1 MSKTINDII
10 EDFDSKVNV
19 LAGSKSIEDEQAEPV
34 QEEAVEAPET
44 VEEGVESD
52 KPEEQPVEAEEVK
65 EDAKPESEPAES
77 VEKSEPES
85 EVAEEATEPEVE
97 EVEKSDKESDEE
109 EKKSSDKEADKED
122 DKYDKKDKKDKEY
135 KKEDKDKED
144 EDKED
149 VKKSD
154 GSEVSEPVE
163 KSTISPQDIL
173 GGFEAVFKN
182 MAGLVDVQKSL
193 TDTITE
199 LKSEIVSLRESREEI
214 SIEPE
219 EVNKSILLDKTSEVT
234 VEGKAVGF
242 VTKSVDVQP
251 DVTSEQEDVVEVVV
265 EGAEQQEEAPD
276 KSDEE
281 QLFDSIRGIRDELMS
296 TYTRVASN
304 GQAPRGELEEIR
316 QLWGRIK
323 SQDELAHAQAFID
336 KYK

>member
-19 LAGSKSIEDEQAEPV
+19 QEVSKSIEDEKVEPV

-109 EKKSSDKEADKED
+109 EKKSSDKED
-122 DKYDKKDKKDKEY
+122 DKDDKKAKKDKED

-154 GSEVSEPVE
+154 ESEVSEPVE

-182 MAGLVDVQKSL
+182 LAGLVDVQKSL

-199 LKSEIVSLRESREEI
+199 LKSEIVSLREAREAI

-242 VTKSVDVQP
+242 VTKSVDVEP

-265 EGAEQQEEAPD
+265 EGSEQEEAPA

-281 QLFDSIRGIRDELMS
+281 QLFDSVRGIRDDLMS
-296 TYTRVASN
+296 TFTRVAST
-304 GQAPRGELEEIR
+304 GQASRGELEEIR

-323 SQDELAHAQAFID
+323 SQDELARAQAFID

>member
-1 MSKTINDII
+1 VSKTINDII

-19 LAGSKSIEDEQAEPV
+19 QEVSKSIEDEQVEPV

-77 VEKSEPES
+77 VEKPEPES

-97 EVEKSDKESDEE
+97 EVEKSDKEPNEE
-109 EKKSSDKEADKED
+109 EKKSSDKED
-122 DKYDKKDKKDKEY
+122 DKDDKKAKKDKED

-154 GSEVSEPVE
+154 ESEVSEPVE
-163 KSTISPQDIL
+163 KSTISPQDII

-182 MAGLVDVQKSL
+182 MEGLVDVQKSL
-193 TDTITE
+193 ADTIAE
-199 LKSEIVSLRESREEI
+199 LKSEIVSLREAREAI

>member
-19 LAGSKSIEDEQAEPV
+19 QEVSKSIEDENVEPV
-34 QEEAVEAPET
+34 QEEQIETPEA
-44 VEEGVESD
+44 VEEGVEND

-65 EDAKPESEPAES
+65 EDVEPESEPTES
-77 VEKSEPES
+77 DEKPETES

-97 EVEKSDKESDEE
+97 KVEKSDKESDKEDE
-109 EKKSSDKEADKED
+109 EKKSSDDED
-122 DKYDKKDKKDKEY
+122 DKEDKKDKKDK
-135 KKEDKDKED
+135 KADKEDKDEKD
-144 EDKED
+144 EGKED

-154 GSEVSEPVE
+154 ESEDVENVE
-163 KSTISPQDIL
+163 KSAISSQDIV

-182 MAGLVDVQKSL
+182 MENLFETQKSL

-199 LKSEIVSLRESREEI
+199 LKSEIVSLREAREAI

-242 VTKSVDVQP
+242 VTKSVDVEP
-251 DVTSEQEDVVEVVV
+251 DVASEQEDVVEVVV

-281 QLFDSIRGIRDELMS
+281 QLFDSIRGIRDDLMS
-296 TYTRVASN
+296 TYTRVAST

-323 SQDELAHAQAFID
+323 SQDELARAQAFID

>member
-19 LAGSKSIEDEQAEPV
+19 QEVSKSIEDENVEPV
-34 QEEAVEAPET
+34 QEEQIETPEA
-44 VEEGVESD
+44 VEEGVEND

-65 EDAKPESEPAES
+65 EDVEPESESTES
-77 VEKSEPES
+77 DEKPETES

-97 EVEKSDKESDEE
+97 KVEKSDKESDKEDE
-109 EKKSSDKEADKED
+109 EKKSSDDED
-122 DKYDKKDKKDKEY
+122 DKEDKKDKKDK
-135 KKEDKDKED
+135 KADKEDKDEKD

-154 GSEVSEPVE
+154 ESEDVENVE
-163 KSTISPQDIL
+163 KSAISSQDIV

-182 MAGLVDVQKSL
+182 MENLFETQKSL

-199 LKSEIVSLRESREEI
+199 LKSEIVSLREAREAFAV
-214 SIEPE
+214 EPE
-219 EVNKSILLDKTSEVT
+219 EVNKSILVDKVDGVS

-242 VTKSVDVQP
+242 VSKSVDVEA

-265 EGAEQQEEAPD
+265 EGSEQEEAPA

-281 QLFDSIRGIRDELMS
+281 QLFDSVRGIRDDLMS

-323 SQDELAHAQAFID
+323 SQDELARAQAFID

>member
-19 LAGSKSIEDEQAEPV
+19 QEVSKSIEDEQVEPV

-109 EKKSSDKEADKED
+109 EKKSSDKED
-122 DKYDKKDKKDKEY
+122 DKDDKKAKKDKED

-154 GSEVSEPVE
+154 ESEVSEPVE

-182 MAGLVDVQKSL
+182 LAGLVDVQKSL

-199 LKSEIVSLRESREEI
+199 LKSEIVSLREAREAI

-242 VTKSVDVQP
+242 VTKSVDVEP
-251 DVTSEQEDVVEVVV
+251 DVASEQEDVVEVVV
-265 EGAEQQEEAPD
+265 EGAEQEEAPA

-281 QLFDSIRGIRDELMS
+281 QLFDSVRGIRDDLMS

-323 SQDELAHAQAFID
+323 SQDELARAQAFID

>member
-19 LAGSKSIEDEQAEPV
+19 QEVSKSIEDENVEPV
-34 QEEAVEAPET
+34 QEEQIETPEA
-44 VEEGVESD
+44 VEEGVENA

-65 EDAKPESEPAES
+65 EDVEPESEPTES
-77 VEKSEPES
+77 DEKPETES

-97 EVEKSDKESDEE
+97 KVEKSDKESDKEDE
-109 EKKSSDKEADKED
+109 EKKSSDDED
-122 DKYDKKDKKDKEY
+122 DKEDKKDKKDK
-135 KKEDKDKED
+135 KADKEDKDEKD

-154 GSEVSEPVE
+154 ESEDVEKVE
-163 KSTISPQDIL
+163 KSAISSQDIL

-193 TDTITE
+193 TDTIAE
-199 LKSEIVSLRESREEI
+199 LKSEIVSLREAREAI
-214 SIEPE
+214 YIEPE

-242 VTKSVDVQP
+242 VSKSVDVEP

>member
-19 LAGSKSIEDEQAEPV
+19 QEVSKSIEDENVEPV
-34 QEEAVEAPET
+34 QEEQIETPEA
-44 VEEGVESD
+44 VEEGVEND

-65 EDAKPESEPAES
+65 EDVEPESEPTES
-77 VEKSEPES
+77 DEKPETES

-97 EVEKSDKESDEE
+97 KVEKSDKEDE
-109 EKKSSDKEADKED
+109 EKKSSDDED
-122 DKYDKKDKKDKEY
+122 DKEDKKDKKDK
-135 KKEDKDKED
+135 KADKEDKDEKD

-154 GSEVSEPVE
+154 ESEDVENVE
-163 KSTISPQDIL
+163 KSVISSQDIV

-182 MAGLVDVQKSL
+182 MANLFETQKSL

-199 LKSEIVSLRESREEI
+199 LKSEIVSLRESHTQAITMNTED
-214 SIEPE
+214 
-219 EVNKSILLDKTSEVT
+219 VNKSILVDKVDGVS

-242 VTKSVDVQP
+242 VSKSVDVEA
-251 DVTSEQEDVVEVVV
+251 DVASEQEDVVEVVV
-265 EGAEQQEEAPD
+265 EGAEQQEEAPV
-276 KSDEE
+276 KSEEE
-281 QLFDSIRGIRDELMS
+281 QLFDSVRGIRDDLMS

-323 SQDELAHAQAFID
+323 SQDELARAQAFID

>member
-19 LAGSKSIEDEQAEPV
+19 QEVSKSIEDEQVEPV

-44 VEEGVESD
+44 VKEGVESD

-109 EKKSSDKEADKED
+109 EKKSSDKED
-122 DKYDKKDKKDKEY
+122 DKDDKKAKKDKED

-154 GSEVSEPVE
+154 ESEVSEPVE

-182 MAGLVDVQKSL
+182 LAGLVDVQKSL

-199 LKSEIVSLRESREEI
+199 LKSEIVSLREAREAI

-242 VTKSVDVQP
+242 VTKSVDVEP
-251 DVTSEQEDVVEVVV
+251 DVNSEQEDVVEVVV

-296 TYTRVASN
+296 TYTRVAST

>member
-19 LAGSKSIEDEQAEPV
+19 QEVSKSIEDEQVEPV

-109 EKKSSDKEADKED
+109 EKKSSDKEDDKED
-122 DKYDKKDKKDKEY
+122 DKDDKKDKKDK
-135 KKEDKDKED
+135 KADKEDKDEKD

-154 GSEVSEPVE
+154 ESEDVENVE
-163 KSTISPQDIL
+163 KSAISSQDIV

-182 MAGLVDVQKSL
+182 MENLFETQKSL

-199 LKSEIVSLRESREEI
+199 LKSEIVSLREAREAF

-219 EVNKSILLDKTSEVT
+219 EVNKSILVDKVDGVS

-242 VTKSVDVQP
+242 VSKSVDVEA

-265 EGAEQQEEAPD
+265 EGAEQEEAPA

-281 QLFDSIRGIRDELMS
+281 QLFDSVRGIRDDLMS

-323 SQDELAHAQAFID
+323 SQDELARAQAFID

>member
-19 LAGSKSIEDEQAEPV
+19 QEVSKSIEDENVEPV
-34 QEEAVEAPET
+34 QEEQIETLEA
-44 VEEGVESD
+44 VEEGVEND

-65 EDAKPESEPAES
+65 EDVEPESEPTES
-77 VEKSEPES
+77 DEKPATES

-97 EVEKSDKESDEE
+97 KVEKSDKESDKEDE
-109 EKKSSDKEADKED
+109 EKKSSDDED
-122 DKYDKKDKKDKEY
+122 DKEDKKDKKDK
-135 KKEDKDKED
+135 KADKEDKDEKD

-154 GSEVSEPVE
+154 ESEDVENVE
-163 KSTISPQDIL
+163 KSAISSQDIV

-182 MAGLVDVQKSL
+182 MENLFETQKSL

-199 LKSEIVSLRESREEI
+199 LKSEIVSLREAREAFAV
-214 SIEPE
+214 EPE
-219 EVNKSILLDKTSEVT
+219 EVNKSILVDKVDGVS

-242 VTKSVDVQP
+242 VSKSVDVEA

-265 EGAEQQEEAPD
+265 EGSEQEEAPA

-281 QLFDSIRGIRDELMS
+281 QLFDSVRGIRDDLMS
-296 TYTRVASN
+296 TYTRVAST
-304 GQAPRGELEEIR
+304 GQASRGELEEIR

-323 SQDELAHAQAFID
+323 SQDELARAQAFID

>member
-19 LAGSKSIEDEQAEPV
+19 QEVSKSIEDENVESV
-34 QEEAVEAPET
+34 QEEKVETPEA
-44 VEEGVESD
+44 VEEGVEND
-52 KPEEQPVEAEEVK
+52 KPEEQPVETEEVK
-65 EDAKPESEPAES
+65 EDAEPESEPNES
-77 VEKSEPES
+77 VEKSETEPES
-85 EVAEEATEPEVE
+85 EVAEEATESEVE
-97 EVEKSDKESDEE
+97 EVEKSDKDSDKEDE
-109 EKKSSDKEADKED
+109 EKKSSDDED
-122 DKYDKKDKKDKEY
+122 DKEDKKDKKDK
-135 KKEDKDKED
+135 KADKEDKEDKD

-154 GSEVSEPVE
+154 ESEDVENVE
-163 KSTISPQDIL
+163 KSTISSQDIV

-182 MAGLVDVQKSL
+182 MANLFETQKSL

-199 LKSEIVSLRESREEI
+199 LKSEIVSLREANQVAI
-214 SIEPE
+214 NAE
-219 EVNKSILLDKTSEVT
+219 EVNKSILVDKVDGVS

-242 VTKSVDVQP
+242 VSKSVDVEL

-265 EGAEQQEEAPD
+265 EGAEQEEAPA

-281 QLFDSIRGIRDELMS
+281 QLLDSVREIRDDLMS

-316 QLWGRIK
+316 QMWGRIK
-323 SQDELAHAQAFID
+323 SQDEIARAQAFID

>member
-19 LAGSKSIEDEQAEPV
+19 QEVSKSIEDEQVEPV

-44 VEEGVESD
+44 VEEGVENA

-65 EDAKPESEPAES
+65 EDVEPESEPTES
-77 VEKSEPES
+77 DEKPETES

-97 EVEKSDKESDEE
+97 KVEKSDKESDKEDE
-109 EKKSSDKEADKED
+109 EKKSSDDED
-122 DKYDKKDKKDKEY
+122 DKEDKKDKKDK
-135 KKEDKDKED
+135 KADKEDKDEKD

-154 GSEVSEPVE
+154 ESEDVENVE
-163 KSTISPQDIL
+163 KSAISSQDIV
-173 GGFEAVFKN
+173 GGFEAMFKN
-182 MAGLVDVQKSL
+182 MENLFETQKSL
-193 TDTITE
+193 TDTIAE
-199 LKSEIVSLRESREEI
+199 LKSEIVSLREAREAI
-214 SIEPE
+214 YIEPE

-242 VTKSVDVQP
+242 VSKSVDVEA

-265 EGAEQQEEAPD
+265 EGAEQEEAPA

-281 QLFDSIRGIRDELMS
+281 QLFDSVRGIRDDLMS

-323 SQDELAHAQAFID
+323 SQDELARAQAFID

>member
-19 LAGSKSIEDEQAEPV
+19 QEVSKSIEDENVEPV
-34 QEEAVEAPET
+34 QEEQIETPEA
-44 VEEGVESD
+44 VEEGVEND

-65 EDAKPESEPAES
+65 EDVEPESEPTES
-77 VEKSEPES
+77 DEKPETES

-97 EVEKSDKESDEE
+97 KVEKSDKESDKEDE
-109 EKKSSDKEADKED
+109 EKKSSDDED
-122 DKYDKKDKKDKEY
+122 DKADKKDKKGKKAD
-135 KKEDKDKED
+135 KEDKDEKD

-154 GSEVSEPVE
+154 ESEDVENVE
-163 KSTISPQDIL
+163 KSVISSQDIV

-182 MAGLVDVQKSL
+182 MANLFETQKSL

-199 LKSEIVSLRESREEI
+199 LKSEIVSLREAHTQAITMNTED
-214 SIEPE
+214 
-219 EVNKSILLDKTSEVT
+219 VNKSILVDKVDGVS

-242 VTKSVDVQP
+242 VSKSVDVEA

-265 EGAEQQEEAPD
+265 EGAEQEEAPA

-281 QLFDSIRGIRDELMS
+281 QLFDSVRGIRDDLMS
-296 TYTRVASN
+296 TYTRVAST

-323 SQDELAHAQAFID
+323 SQDELARAQAFID

>member
-19 LAGSKSIEDEQAEPV
+19 QEVSKSIEDENVEPV
-34 QEEAVEAPET
+34 QEEQIETPEA
-44 VEEGVESD
+44 VEEGVEND

-65 EDAKPESEPAES
+65 EDVEPESEPTES
-77 VEKSEPES
+77 DEKPETES
-85 EVAEEATEPEVE
+85 EVAEEDTEPEVE
-97 EVEKSDKESDEE
+97 KVEKSDKESDKEDE
-109 EKKSSDKEADKED
+109 EKKSSDDED
-122 DKYDKKDKKDKEY
+122 DKEDKKDKKDK
-135 KKEDKDKED
+135 KADKEDKDEKD

-154 GSEVSEPVE
+154 ESEDVENVE
-163 KSTISPQDIL
+163 KSVISSQDIV

-182 MAGLVDVQKSL
+182 MANLFETQKSL

-199 LKSEIVSLRESREEI
+199 LKSEIVSLRESHTQAITMNTED
-214 SIEPE
+214 
-219 EVNKSILLDKTSEVT
+219 VNKSILVDKVDGVS

-242 VTKSVDVQP
+242 VSKSVDVEA

-265 EGAEQQEEAPD
+265 EGAEQEEAPA

-281 QLFDSIRGIRDELMS
+281 QLFDSVRGIRDDLMS
-296 TYTRVASN
+296 TYTRVAST

-323 SQDELAHAQAFID
+323 SQDELARAQAFID

>member
-19 LAGSKSIEDEQAEPV
+19 QEVSKSIEDENVEPV
-34 QEEAVEAPET
+34 QEEQIETPEA
-44 VEEGVESD
+44 VEEGVENA

-65 EDAKPESEPAES
+65 EDVEPESEPTES
-77 VEKSEPES
+77 DEKPETES

-97 EVEKSDKESDEE
+97 KVEKSDKESDKEDE
-109 EKKSSDKEADKED
+109 EKKSSDDED
-122 DKYDKKDKKDKEY
+122 DKEDKKDKKDK
-135 KKEDKDKED
+135 KADKEDKDEKD

-154 GSEVSEPVE
+154 ESEDVENVE
-163 KSTISPQDIL
+163 KSAISSQDIV
-173 GGFEAVFKN
+173 GGFEAMFKN
-182 MAGLVDVQKSL
+182 MENLFETQKSL
-193 TDTITE
+193 TDTIAE
-199 LKSEIVSLRESREEI
+199 LKSEIVSLREAREAI
-214 SIEPE
+214 YIEPE

-242 VTKSVDVQP
+242 VSKSVDVEA

-265 EGAEQQEEAPD
+265 EGAEQEEAPA

-281 QLFDSIRGIRDELMS
+281 QLFDSVRGIRDDLMS

-323 SQDELAHAQAFID
+323 SQDELARAQAFID

>member
-19 LAGSKSIEDEQAEPV
+19 QEVSKSIEDEQVEPV

-65 EDAKPESEPAES
+65 EDAKSESEPAES

-97 EVEKSDKESDEE
+97 EVEKSDKEPDEE
-109 EKKSSDKEADKED
+109 EKKSSDKED
-122 DKYDKKDKKDKEY
+122 DKDDKKAKKDKED

-154 GSEVSEPVE
+154 ESEVSEPVE
-163 KSTISPQDIL
+163 KSTISPQDII

-182 MAGLVDVQKSL
+182 MEGLVDVQKSL
-193 TDTITE
+193 TDTIAE
-199 LKSEIVSLRESREEI
+199 LKSEIVSLREAREAI

-242 VTKSVDVQP
+242 VTKSVDVEP

>member
-19 LAGSKSIEDEQAEPV
+19 QEVSKSIEDENVEPV
-34 QEEAVEAPET
+34 QEEQIETPEA
-44 VEEGVESD
+44 VEEGVENA

-65 EDAKPESEPAES
+65 EDVEPESEPTES
-77 VEKSEPES
+77 DEKPETES

-97 EVEKSDKESDEE
+97 KVEKSDKESDKEDE
-109 EKKSSDKEADKED
+109 EKKSSDDED
-122 DKYDKKDKKDKEY
+122 DKEDKKDKKDK
-135 KKEDKDKED
+135 KADKEDKDEKD

-154 GSEVSEPVE
+154 ESEDVEKVE
-163 KSTISPQDIL
+163 KSAISSQDIL

-193 TDTITE
+193 TDTIAE
-199 LKSEIVSLRESREEI
+199 LKSEIVSLREAREAI
-214 SIEPE
+214 YIEPE
-219 EVNKSILLDKTSEVT
+219 EVNKSILVDKVDGVS

-242 VTKSVDVQP
+242 VSKSVDVEA

-265 EGAEQQEEAPD
+265 EGSEQEEAPA

-281 QLFDSIRGIRDELMS
+281 QLFDSVRGIRDDLMS

-323 SQDELAHAQAFID
+323 SQDELARAQAFID

>member
-1 MSKTINDII
+1 VSKTINDII

-19 LAGSKSIEDEQAEPV
+19 QEVSKSIEDENVEPV
-34 QEEAVEAPET
+34 QEEQIETPEA
-44 VEEGVESD
+44 VEEGVENA

-65 EDAKPESEPAES
+65 EDVEPESEPTES
-77 VEKSEPES
+77 DEKPETES

-97 EVEKSDKESDEE
+97 KVEKSDKESDKEDE
-109 EKKSSDKEADKED
+109 EKKSSDDED
-122 DKYDKKDKKDKEY
+122 DKEDKKDKKDK
-135 KKEDKDKED
+135 KADKEDKDEKD

-154 GSEVSEPVE
+154 ESEDVENVE
-163 KSTISPQDIL
+163 KSAISSQDIV
-173 GGFEAVFKN
+173 GGFEAMFKN
-182 MAGLVDVQKSL
+182 MENLFETQKSL
-193 TDTITE
+193 TDTIAE
-199 LKSEIVSLRESREEI
+199 LKSEIVSLREAREAI
-214 SIEPE
+214 YIEPE

-242 VTKSVDVQP
+242 VSKSVDVEA

-265 EGAEQQEEAPD
+265 EGAEQEEAPA

-281 QLFDSIRGIRDELMS
+281 QLFDSVRGIRDDLMS

-323 SQDELAHAQAFID
+323 SQDELARAQAFID

>member
-19 LAGSKSIEDEQAEPV
+19 QEVSKSIEDENVEPV
-34 QEEAVEAPET
+34 QEEQIETPEA
-44 VEEGVESD
+44 VEEGVENA

-65 EDAKPESEPAES
+65 EDVEPESEPTES
-77 VEKSEPES
+77 DEKPETES

-97 EVEKSDKESDEE
+97 KVEKSDKESDKEDE
-109 EKKSSDKEADKED
+109 EKKSSDDED
-122 DKYDKKDKKDKEY
+122 DKEDKKDKKDK
-135 KKEDKDKED
+135 KADKEDKDEKD

-154 GSEVSEPVE
+154 ESEDVEKVE
-163 KSTISPQDIL
+163 KSAISSQDIV

-182 MAGLVDVQKSL
+182 MANLFEIQKSL

-199 LKSEIVSLRESREEI
+199 LKSEIVSLREAREAFV
-214 SIEPE
+214 IEPE
-219 EVNKSILLDKTSEVT
+219 EVNKSILVDKVDGVS

-242 VTKSVDVQP
+242 VSKSVDVEA
-251 DVTSEQEDVVEVVV
+251 DVTSKQEDVVEVVV
-265 EGAEQQEEAPD
+265 EGAEQEEAPA

-281 QLFDSIRGIRDELMS
+281 QLFDSVRGIRDDLMS

-323 SQDELAHAQAFID
+323 SQDELARAQAFID

>member
-19 LAGSKSIEDEQAEPV
+19 QEVSKSIEDENVEPV
-34 QEEAVEAPET
+34 QEEQIETPEA
-44 VEEGVESD
+44 VEEGVEND
-52 KPEEQPVEAEEVK
+52 KPEEQPIEAEEVK
-65 EDAKPESEPAES
+65 EDVEPESEPTES
-77 VEKSEPES
+77 DEKPETES

-97 EVEKSDKESDEE
+97 KVEKSDKESDKEDE
-109 EKKSSDKEADKED
+109 EKKSSDDED
-122 DKYDKKDKKDKEY
+122 DKEDKKDKKDK
-135 KKEDKDKED
+135 KADKEDKDEKD

-154 GSEVSEPVE
+154 ESEDVENVE
-163 KSTISPQDIL
+163 KSVISSQDIV

-182 MAGLVDVQKSL
+182 MANLFETQKSL

-199 LKSEIVSLRESREEI
+199 LKSEIVSLRESHTQAITMNTED
-214 SIEPE
+214 
-219 EVNKSILLDKTSEVT
+219 VNKSILVDKVDGVS

-242 VTKSVDVQP
+242 VSKSVDVEA

-265 EGAEQQEEAPD
+265 EGAEQEEAPA

-281 QLFDSIRGIRDELMS
+281 QLFDSVRGIRDDLMS
-296 TYTRVASN
+296 TYTRVAST

-323 SQDELAHAQAFID
+323 SQDELARAQAFID

>member
-19 LAGSKSIEDEQAEPV
+19 QEVSKSIEDENVEPV
-34 QEEAVEAPET
+34 QEEQIETSEA
-44 VEEGVESD
+44 VEEGVEND

-65 EDAKPESEPAES
+65 EDVEPESEPTES
-77 VEKSEPES
+77 DEKPETES

-97 EVEKSDKESDEE
+97 KVEKSDKESDKEDE
-109 EKKSSDKEADKED
+109 EKKSSDDED
-122 DKYDKKDKKDKEY
+122 DKEDKKDKKDK
-135 KKEDKDKED
+135 KADKEDKDEKD

-154 GSEVSEPVE
+154 ESEDVENVE
-163 KSTISPQDIL
+163 KSAISSQDIV

-182 MAGLVDVQKSL
+182 MANLFETQKSL

-199 LKSEIVSLRESREEI
+199 LKSEIVSLRESHTQAITMNTED
-214 SIEPE
+214 
-219 EVNKSILLDKTSEVT
+219 VNKSILVDKVDGVS

-242 VTKSVDVQP
+242 VSKSVDVEA
-251 DVTSEQEDVVEVVV
+251 DVASEQEDVVEVVV
-265 EGAEQQEEAPD
+265 EGAEQEEAPA

-281 QLFDSIRGIRDELMS
+281 QLFDSVRGIRDDLMS

-323 SQDELAHAQAFID
+323 SQDELARAQAFID

>member
-19 LAGSKSIEDEQAEPV
+19 QEVSKSIEDEQVEPV

-65 EDAKPESEPAES
+65 EDAKPESE
-77 VEKSEPES
+77 
-85 EVAEEATEPEVE
+85 VAEEATEPEVE

-109 EKKSSDKEADKED
+109 EKKSSDKED
-122 DKYDKKDKKDKEY
+122 DKDDKKAKKDKED

-154 GSEVSEPVE
+154 ESEVSEPVE

-182 MAGLVDVQKSL
+182 LAGLVDVQKSL

-199 LKSEIVSLRESREEI
+199 LKSEIVSLREAREAI

-242 VTKSVDVQP
+242 VTKSVDVEP

>member
-19 LAGSKSIEDEQAEPV
+19 QEVSKSIEDENVEPV
-34 QEEAVEAPET
+34 QEEQIETPEA
-44 VEEGVESD
+44 VEEGVEND

-65 EDAKPESEPAES
+65 EDAEPESEPAES
-77 VEKSEPES
+77 DEKPETES

-97 EVEKSDKESDEE
+97 KVEKSDKESDKEDE
-109 EKKSSDKEADKED
+109 EKKSSDDED
-122 DKYDKKDKKDKEY
+122 DKEDKKDKKDK
-135 KKEDKDKED
+135 KADKEDKDEKD

-154 GSEVSEPVE
+154 ESEDVENVE
-163 KSTISPQDIL
+163 KSAISSQDIV

-182 MAGLVDVQKSL
+182 MENLFETQKSL

-199 LKSEIVSLRESREEI
+199 LKSEIVSLREAREAI

-219 EVNKSILLDKTSEVT
+219 EVNKSILLAKTSEVT

-242 VTKSVDVQP
+242 VTKSVDVEP
-251 DVTSEQEDVVEVVV
+251 DVASEQEDVVEVVV

-281 QLFDSIRGIRDELMS
+281 QLFDSIRGIRDDLMS
-296 TYTRVASN
+296 TYTRVAST

-323 SQDELAHAQAFID
+323 SQDELARAQAFID

>member
-19 LAGSKSIEDEQAEPV
+19 QEVSKSIEDENVEPV
-34 QEEAVEAPET
+34 QEEQIETPEA
-44 VEEGVESD
+44 VEEGVEND

-65 EDAKPESEPAES
+65 EDVEPESEPTES
-77 VEKSEPES
+77 DEKPETES

-97 EVEKSDKESDEE
+97 KVEKSDKESDKEDE
-109 EKKSSDKEADKED
+109 EKKSSDDED
-122 DKYDKKDKKDKEY
+122 DKEDKKDKKDK
-135 KKEDKDKED
+135 KADKEDKDEKD

-154 GSEVSEPVE
+154 ESEVSEPVE

-193 TDTITE
+193 TDTIRE
-199 LKSEIVSLRESREEI
+199 LKSEIVSLREAREAI

-265 EGAEQQEEAPD
+265 EGAEQEEAPA

-281 QLFDSIRGIRDELMS
+281 QLFDSVRGIRDDLMS
-296 TYTRVASN
+296 TYTRVAST

-323 SQDELAHAQAFID
+323 SQDELARAQAFID

>member
-19 LAGSKSIEDEQAEPV
+19 QEVSKSIEDENVEPV
-34 QEEAVEAPET
+34 QEEAVEAPEA
-44 VEEGVESD
+44 VEEGVEND

-65 EDAKPESEPAES
+65 EDVEPESEPTES
-77 VEKSEPES
+77 DEKPETES

-97 EVEKSDKESDEE
+97 KVEKSDKESDKEDE
-109 EKKSSDKEADKED
+109 EKKSSDKED
-122 DKYDKKDKKDKEY
+122 DKDDKKAKKDKED

-154 GSEVSEPVE
+154 ESEVSEPVE

-199 LKSEIVSLRESREEI
+199 LKSEIVSLREAREAI

>member
-19 LAGSKSIEDEQAEPV
+19 QEVSKSIEDEQVEPV

-65 EDAKPESEPAES
+65 EDAKSESEPAES

-109 EKKSSDKEADKED
+109 EKKSSDKED
-122 DKYDKKDKKDKEY
+122 DKDDKKAKKDKED

-154 GSEVSEPVE
+154 ESEVSEPVE

-199 LKSEIVSLRESREEI
+199 LKSEIVSLRESHTQAITMNTED
-214 SIEPE
+214 
-219 EVNKSILLDKTSEVT
+219 VNKSILVDKVDGVS

-242 VTKSVDVQP
+242 VSKSVDVEA
-251 DVTSEQEDVVEVVV
+251 DVASEQEDVVEVVV
-265 EGAEQQEEAPD
+265 EGAEQQEEAPV
-276 KSDEE
+276 KSEEE
-281 QLFDSIRGIRDELMS
+281 QLFDSVRGIRDDLMS

-316 QLWGRIK
+316 QLWGHIK
-323 SQDELAHAQAFID
+323 SQDELARAQAFID

>member
-19 LAGSKSIEDEQAEPV
+19 QEVSKSIEDENVEPV
-34 QEEAVEAPET
+34 QEEQIETPEA
-44 VEEGVESD
+44 VEEGVEND

-65 EDAKPESEPAES
+65 EDVEPESEPTES
-77 VEKSEPES
+77 DEKPETES

-97 EVEKSDKESDEE
+97 KVEKSDKESDKEDE
-109 EKKSSDKEADKED
+109 EKKSSDDED
-122 DKYDKKDKKDKEY
+122 DKEDKKDKKDK
-135 KKEDKDKED
+135 KADKEDKDEKD

-154 GSEVSEPVE
+154 ESEDVENVE
-163 KSTISPQDIL
+163 KSVISSQDIV

-182 MAGLVDVQKSL
+182 MANLFETQKSL

-199 LKSEIVSLRESREEI
+199 LKSEIVSLRESHTQAITMNTED
-214 SIEPE
+214 
-219 EVNKSILLDKTSEVT
+219 VNKSILVDKVDGVS

-242 VTKSVDVQP
+242 VSKSVDVEA

-265 EGAEQQEEAPD
+265 EGAEQEEAPA

-281 QLFDSIRGIRDELMS
+281 QLFDSVRGIRDDLMS
-296 TYTRVASN
+296 TYTRVAST

-323 SQDELAHAQAFID
+323 SQDELARAQAFID

>member
-19 LAGSKSIEDEQAEPV
+19 QEVSKSIEDEQVEPV

-65 EDAKPESEPAES
+65 EDAKSESEPTES
-77 VEKSEPES
+77 DEKPETES

-97 EVEKSDKESDEE
+97 KVEKSDKESDKEDE
-109 EKKSSDKEADKED
+109 EKKSSDDED
-122 DKYDKKDKKDKEY
+122 DKEDKKDKKDK
-135 KKEDKDKED
+135 KADKEDKDEKD

-154 GSEVSEPVE
+154 ESEDVENVE
-163 KSTISPQDIL
+163 KSAISSQDIV

-182 MAGLVDVQKSL
+182 MENLFETQKSL

-199 LKSEIVSLRESREEI
+199 LKSEIVSLREAREAI

-242 VTKSVDVQP
+242 VTKSVDVEP
-251 DVTSEQEDVVEVVV
+251 DVASEQEDVVEVVV

-281 QLFDSIRGIRDELMS
+281 QLFDSIRGIRDDLMS
-296 TYTRVASN
+296 TYTRVAST

>member
-19 LAGSKSIEDEQAEPV
+19 QEVSKSIEDEQVEPV

-65 EDAKPESEPAES
+65 EDAKSESESAES

-109 EKKSSDKEADKED
+109 EKKSSDKED
-122 DKYDKKDKKDKEY
+122 DKDDKKAKKDKED

-154 GSEVSEPVE
+154 ESEVSEPVE

-199 LKSEIVSLRESREEI
+199 LKSEIVSLREAREAI

-281 QLFDSIRGIRDELMS
+281 QLFDSIRGIRDDLMS
-296 TYTRVASN
+296 TYTRVAST

-323 SQDELAHAQAFID
+323 SQDELARAQAFID

>member
-19 LAGSKSIEDEQAEPV
+19 QEVSKSIEDEQVEPV

-109 EKKSSDKEADKED
+109 EKKSSDKED
-122 DKYDKKDKKDKEY
+122 DKDDKKAKKDKED

-154 GSEVSEPVE
+154 ESEVSEPVE

-193 TDTITE
+193 IDTITE
-199 LKSEIVSLRESREEI
+199 LKSEIVSLREAREAI

-242 VTKSVDVQP
+242 VTKSVDVEP

-265 EGAEQQEEAPD
+265 EGAEQEEAPA

-281 QLFDSIRGIRDELMS
+281 QLFDSVRGIRDDLMS

-323 SQDELAHAQAFID
+323 SQDELARAQAFID

>member
-19 LAGSKSIEDEQAEPV
+19 QEVSKSIEDENVEPV
-34 QEEAVEAPET
+34 QEEQIETPEA
-44 VEEGVESD
+44 VEEGVEND

-65 EDAKPESEPAES
+65 EDVEPESEPTES
-77 VEKSEPES
+77 DEKPETES

-97 EVEKSDKESDEE
+97 KVEKSDKESDKEDE
-109 EKKSSDKEADKED
+109 EKKSSDDED
-122 DKYDKKDKKDKEY
+122 DKEDKKDKKDK
-135 KKEDKDKED
+135 KADKEDKDEKD

-154 GSEVSEPVE
+154 ESEDVENVE
-163 KSTISPQDIL
+163 KSAISSQDIV

-182 MAGLVDVQKSL
+182 MENLFETQKSL

-199 LKSEIVSLRESREEI
+199 LKSEIVSLREAREAF

-242 VTKSVDVQP
+242 VTKSVDVEP
-251 DVTSEQEDVVEVVV
+251 DVASEQEDVVEVVV
-265 EGAEQQEEAPD
+265 EGAEQEEAPA

-281 QLFDSIRGIRDELMS
+281 QLFDSVRGIRDDLMS
-296 TYTRVASN
+296 TYTRVAST

-323 SQDELAHAQAFID
+323 SQDELARAQAFID

>member
-19 LAGSKSIEDEQAEPV
+19 QEVSKSIEDEQVEPV

-109 EKKSSDKEADKED
+109 EKKSSDKED
-122 DKYDKKDKKDKEY
+122 DKDDKKAKKDKED

-154 GSEVSEPVE
+154 ESEVSEPVE

-182 MAGLVDVQKSL
+182 LAGLVDVQKSL

-199 LKSEIVSLRESREEI
+199 LKSEIVSLREAREAI

-219 EVNKSILLDKTSEVT
+219 EVNKSILVDKVDGVS

-242 VTKSVDVQP
+242 VSKSVDVEA
-251 DVTSEQEDVVEVVV
+251 DVASEQEDVVEVVV
-265 EGAEQQEEAPD
+265 EGAEQEEAPA

-281 QLFDSIRGIRDELMS
+281 QLFDSVRGIRDDLMS

-323 SQDELAHAQAFID
+323 SQDELARAQAFID

>member
-19 LAGSKSIEDEQAEPV
+19 QEVSKSIEDENVEPV
-34 QEEAVEAPET
+34 QEEQIETPEA
-44 VEEGVESD
+44 VEEGVEND

-65 EDAKPESEPAES
+65 EDVEPESEPTES
-77 VEKSEPES
+77 DEKPATES

-97 EVEKSDKESDEE
+97 KVEKSDKESDKEDE
-109 EKKSSDKEADKED
+109 EKKSSDDED
-122 DKYDKKDKKDKEY
+122 DKEDKKDKKDK
-135 KKEDKDKED
+135 KADKEDKDEKD

-154 GSEVSEPVE
+154 ESEDVENVE
-163 KSTISPQDIL
+163 KSAISPQDIV

-182 MAGLVDVQKSL
+182 MENLFETQKSL

-199 LKSEIVSLRESREEI
+199 LKSEIVSLREAREAFAV
-214 SIEPE
+214 EPE
-219 EVNKSILLDKTSEVT
+219 EVNKSILVDKVDGVS

-242 VTKSVDVQP
+242 VSKSVDVEA

-265 EGAEQQEEAPD
+265 EGSEQEEAPA

-281 QLFDSIRGIRDELMS
+281 QLFDSVRGIRDDLMS

-323 SQDELAHAQAFID
+323 SQDELARAQAFID

>member
-19 LAGSKSIEDEQAEPV
+19 QEVSKSIEDEQVEPV

-65 EDAKPESEPAES
+65 EDAKSESEPTES
-77 VEKSEPES
+77 DEKPETES

-97 EVEKSDKESDEE
+97 KVEKSDKESDKEDE
-109 EKKSSDKEADKED
+109 EKKSSDDED
-122 DKYDKKDKKDKEY
+122 DKEDKKDKKDK
-135 KKEDKDKED
+135 KADKEDKDEKD

-154 GSEVSEPVE
+154 ESEDVENVE
-163 KSTISPQDIL
+163 KSAISSQDIV

-182 MAGLVDVQKSL
+182 MENLFETQKSL

-199 LKSEIVSLRESREEI
+199 LKSEIVSLREAREAI

-265 EGAEQQEEAPD
+265 EGVEQQEEAPD

>member
-19 LAGSKSIEDEQAEPV
+19 QEVSKSIEDEQVEPV

-65 EDAKPESEPAES
+65 EDAKPESE
-77 VEKSEPES
+77 
-85 EVAEEATEPEVE
+85 VAEEATEPEVE

-109 EKKSSDKEADKED
+109 EEKKSSDKED
-122 DKYDKKDKKDKEY
+122 DKDDKKAKKDKED

-149 VKKSD
+149 EDKEDVKKSD
-154 GSEVSEPVE
+154 ESEVSEPVE

-182 MAGLVDVQKSL
+182 LAGLVDVQKSL

-199 LKSEIVSLRESREEI
+199 LKSEIVSLREAREAI

-242 VTKSVDVQP
+242 VTKSVDVEP

>member
-19 LAGSKSIEDEQAEPV
+19 QEVSKSIEDEQVEPV

-65 EDAKPESEPAES
+65 EDAKSESEPTES
-77 VEKSEPES
+77 DEKPETES

-97 EVEKSDKESDEE
+97 KVEKSDKESDKEDE
-109 EKKSSDKEADKED
+109 EKKSSDDED
-122 DKYDKKDKKDKEY
+122 DKEDKKDKKDK
-135 KKEDKDKED
+135 KADKEDKDEKD

-154 GSEVSEPVE
+154 ESEDVENVE
-163 KSTISPQDIL
+163 KSAISSQDIV

-182 MAGLVDVQKSL
+182 MENLFETQKSL

-199 LKSEIVSLRESREEI
+199 LKSEIVSLREAREAI

>member
-19 LAGSKSIEDEQAEPV
+19 QEVSKSIEDENVEPV
-34 QEEAVEAPET
+34 QEEQIEAPET

-65 EDAKPESEPAES
+65 EDVEPESEPTES
-77 VEKSEPES
+77 DEKPETES

-97 EVEKSDKESDEE
+97 KVEKSDKESDKEDE
-109 EKKSSDKEADKED
+109 EKKSSDDED
-122 DKYDKKDKKDKEY
+122 DKEDKKDKKDK
-135 KKEDKDKED
+135 KADKEDKDEKD

-154 GSEVSEPVE
+154 ESEDVENVE
-163 KSTISPQDIL
+163 KSAISSQDIV
-173 GGFEAVFKN
+173 GGFEVVFKN
-182 MAGLVDVQKSL
+182 MANLFETQKSL
-193 TDTITE
+193 TDTIAE
-199 LKSEIVSLRESREEI
+199 LKSEIVSLRESHTQAITMNTED
-214 SIEPE
+214 
-219 EVNKSILLDKTSEVT
+219 VNKSILVDKVDGVS

-242 VTKSVDVQP
+242 VSKSVDVEA

-265 EGAEQQEEAPD
+265 EGAEQEEAPD

-323 SQDELAHAQAFID
+323 SQDELARAQAFID